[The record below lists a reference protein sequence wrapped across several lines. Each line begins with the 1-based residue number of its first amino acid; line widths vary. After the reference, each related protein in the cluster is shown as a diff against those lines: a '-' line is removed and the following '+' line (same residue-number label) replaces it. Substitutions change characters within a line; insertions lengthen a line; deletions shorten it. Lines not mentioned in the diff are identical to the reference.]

1 MSSPTQLT
9 SNSSDIIITFTTCN
23 RCGSTKDYC
32 HCANDN
38 VDSPRQRSPFSEDAV
53 LIPTLDDDVGEGRT
67 LFPTPEPGRLS
78 PDSTH
83 TTRIELGNTTE
94 IREVSMDEGDE

>member
-1 MSSPTQLT
+1 MSSPTPLN
-9 SNSSDIIITFTTCN
+9 SNSSDIIITFITCN
-23 RCGSTKDYC
+23 RCGSTSDYC

-38 VDSPRQRSPFSEDAV
+38 VDSPRSRSPLSDDAALV
-53 LIPTLDDDVGEGRT
+53 PTFDDPVEEGRAM
-67 LFPTPEPGRLS
+67 FPTPEPGRLS

-94 IREVSMDEGDE
+94 I